1 MNQEELSERP
11 ETGVEGA
18 QPVPRPG
25 REARAFR
32 KARIHTLIR
41 VLVGNKGWRKAF
53 LTEYPIFD
61 NSEGAYL
68 LMRATAG
75 ATDDPDLLK
84 ALEEFVPKVIIE
96 KPDWFVKQISVEI
109 P

>member
-1 MNQEELSERP
+1 MNQEELSERH
-11 ETGVEGA
+11 ESGAEGA
-18 QPVPRPG
+18 LPTPRPG

-68 LMRATAG
+68 LMRATSG

-84 ALEEFVPKVIIE
+84 ALEEWVPKILE
-96 KPDWFVKQISVEI
+96 KKPDWFVKQIPIEM